1 MTTCRSVNQSYRRM
15 RRMSCL
21 SLLVSLVSPLSIQS
35 KKFHTPPLKK
45 SVKNDRVMIATRNLS
60 RSMPSVAVIIKWPTI
75 VIGWFLWWF
84 VPFTV
89 TTVKI
94 TDIPIIRNVSHDYG
108 ILELLNGLDVLP
120 TAFLTELLC
129 VTVVIF
135 NRVLVAFQL
144 VSQRSI
150 AGRAGQLM
158 VRMCRESC
166 TAYLCHPLC
175 YGVTMGGRWI
185 VLPQKDNDANK

>member
-1 MTTCRSVNQSYRRM
+1 MATCRSANQSYRRV
-15 RRMSCL
+15 RLMSCL

-35 KKFHTPPLKK
+35 KKFHTSPLKK

-94 TDIPIIRNVSHDYG
+94 TDIPIIRNVS
-108 ILELLNGLDVLP
+108 LELLNGLDVLP

-150 AGRAGQLM
+150 AGRAGQWM
-158 VRMCRESC
+158 VRMCREG
-166 TAYLCHPLC
+166 TAYL
-175 YGVTMGGRWI
+175 VSST
-185 VLPQKDNDANK
+185 

>member
-1 MTTCRSVNQSYRRM
+1 
-15 RRMSCL
+15 MSCM

-35 KKFHTPPLKK
+35 KKFHTSPLKK

-89 TTVKI
+89 TIVKI
-94 TDIPIIRNVSHDYG
+94 TDIPIIRNVS
-108 ILELLNGLDVLP
+108 LELLNGLDVLP

-150 AGRAGQLM
+150 AGSAGQWM
-158 VRMCRESC
+158 VRMCREG
-166 TAYLCHPLC
+166 TAYL
-175 YGVTMGGRWI
+175 VSST
-185 VLPQKDNDANK
+185 

>member
-1 MTTCRSVNQSYRRM
+1 MATCRSANQSYRRM
-15 RRMSCL
+15 RLMSCL

-35 KKFHTPPLKK
+35 KKFHTSPLKK

-60 RSMPSVAVIIKWPTI
+60 RSMPSVAVITKWPTI

-108 ILELLNGLDVLP
+108 ILVSVSVSVSVSWTAEWSWCTSHRLPPFSLNSSASP
-120 TAFLTELLC
+120 
-129 VTVVIF
+129 
-135 NRVLVAFQL
+135 
-144 VSQRSI
+144 SS
-150 AGRAGQLM
+150 
-158 VRMCRESC
+158 
-166 TAYLCHPLC
+166 YL
-175 YGVTMGGRWI
+175 I
-185 VLPQKDNDANK
+185 VYL

>member
-1 MTTCRSVNQSYRRM
+1 MLLKRPWQHAEAPIAVIKMT
-15 RRMSCL
+15 CL

-35 KKFHTPPLKK
+35 KKFHISPLKK

-89 TTVKI
+89 KIVQI
-94 TDIPIIRNVSHDYG
+94 TDISIIRNVSHDYG

-150 AGRAGQLM
+150 AGRAGQWM
-158 VRMCRESC
+158 VRMCREG
-166 TAYLCHPLC
+166 TAYL
-175 YGVTMGGRWI
+175 VSST
-185 VLPQKDNDANK
+185 